1 LTNRRVTIRGS
12 LYSSNHGPAQ
22 IFRILEELPNLSD
35 LVFDKYKARIK
46 LSDLALLVQVTQR
59 ISLRHLTFSVE
70 RGSVASGLPIS
81 GPGCLSTL
89 LVSWKVH
96 DEPGNRG
103 KSLAHLSEFLRP
115 SLATLVRL
123 QITDFD
129 AYWKPTD
136 LEHIDFHLWPVCPS
150 VQKICYKTRS
160 HDTKVLDAISET
172 FPNLTHL
179 EMVFDSYGYN
189 DWGVWTVCIYYFNVQ
204 YETLL
209 MLGPTTG
216 RMSNL
221 IINIF
226 SSHISAL
233 IPGF

>member
-1 LTNRRVTIRGS
+1 MTIRGF
-12 LYSSNHGPAQ
+12 LCHVPAQ
-22 IFRILEELPNLSD
+22 IFRLLEELPNLSD
-35 LVFDKYKARIK
+35 LVLDKYEAQIK
-46 LSDLALLVQVTQR
+46 LSDLALFVQVTQR
-59 ISLRHLTFSVE
+59 TSLRHLSFPVE

-81 GPGCLSTL
+81 GPGCLSSL
-89 LVSWKVH
+89 RVCWRVH
-96 DEPGNRG
+96 DKRGTRG

-129 AYWKPTD
+129 MYWRPTF
-136 LEHIDFHLWPVCPS
+136 LEKHIDFHLWPVCPS
-150 VQKICYKTRS
+150 VHHFRYKTRS
-160 HDTKVLDAISET
+160 HDTKVLDVVSKT

-189 DWGVWTVCIYYFNVQ
+189 DWGVWTVCIYFNVQ

-209 MLGPTTG
+209 MLGPTAG

-226 SSHISAL
+226 SSHTSAL
-233 IPGF
+233 MPGF